1 LNPFAV
7 GPWRAPG
14 ANANAF
20 GRESQ
25 IDIMAAKAGIDPVE
39 FRMKNLTDARMRRV
53 LDAAAKQFGW
63 TPKAGP
69 SGRGV
74 GVAIGA
80 DAGAYVANMAEIRV
94 DKTSG
99 RIQVTRVVCAQDCGI
114 VVNPDGAKQ
123 QIEGGVTMGLG
134 YCLTEEVHFK
144 NGDVIDRN
152 FGTYQLPRFS
162 WLPKI
167 ETVMIASDQPPQGGG
182 EPSIVPMGAV
192 LANALFDATG
202 VRMRQLP
209 LTAPRVLAA
218 LNA

>member
-1 LNPFAV
+1 
-7 GPWRAPG
+7 
-14 ANANAF
+14 
-20 GRESQ
+20 
-25 IDIMAAKAGIDPVE
+25 
-39 FRMKNLTDARMRRV
+39 
-53 LDAAAKQFGW
+53 
-63 TPKAGP
+63 
-69 SGRGV
+69 V

-94 DKTSG
+94 DKASG
-99 RIQVTRVVCAQDCGI
+99 RIQVVRVVCAQDCGI
-114 VVNPDGAKQ
+114 VVNPDGALQ

-144 NGDVIDRN
+144 NGDVTDRN

-167 ETVMIASDQPPQGGG
+167 DTVMVESDLAPQGGG

-202 VRMRQLP
+202 ARIRQLP
-209 LTAPRVLAA
+209 LTPARVLDA
-218 LNA
+218 LKS